1 MKLISVLRFQICM
14 SSHRDAFGAALKLSK
29 SSRTLLHHDM
39 CELLTSIGFHL
50 AWNFIVRSPLA
61 ESKQSVSSLH
71 KGDCDPHSDFVQSA
85 AAGQRFD
92 IVLLFYSVSSMKL
105 MLHID
110 RVAALNQWS
119 FDLYSIG
126 VDACFPARM
135 RMTTCQPPRM
145 IWIFSMN
152 WILSVKTLNTS
163 VDTRHNASFRRGRC
177 LCFHNR
183 SVASL

>member
-29 SSRTLLHHDM
+29 SSRTFFHHDM
-39 CELLTSIGFHL
+39 CELLTSIGFHP

-61 ESKQSVSSLH
+61 EGKQSVSILH
-71 KGDCDPHSDFVQSA
+71 KGNCDPHSDFVQSA

-92 IVLLFYSVSSMKL
+92 SVSSMKL

-119 FDLYSIG
+119 FDLAYAWMLAFLLG
-126 VDACFPARM
+126 
-135 RMTTCQPPRM
+135 
-145 IWIFSMN
+145 
-152 WILSVKTLNTS
+152 
-163 VDTRHNASFRRGRC
+163 
-177 LCFHNR
+177 
-183 SVASL
+183 